1 MVELGYFGRQPLLIL
16 GLDVNWCD
24 VLSMLPLA
32 RSVQL
37 NKESVFSL
45 SKPVALEFECELYC
59 VAGYLNEN
67 SNVA

>member
-1 MVELGYFGRQPLLIL
+1 MVERGCFGQQPLLIL
-16 GLDVNWCD
+16 GFDVNWCD
-24 VLSMLPLA
+24 IMSLLPLA

-37 NKESVFSL
+37 SKESIFPL

-59 VAGYLNEN
+59 VAGSLNEN

>member
-1 MVELGYFGRQPLLIL
+1 MVELGYFGQQPLLIL

-37 NKESVFSL
+37 NKESIF
-45 SKPVALEFECELYC
+45 P
-59 VAGYLNEN
+59 
-67 SNVA
+67 